1 MKGKAR
7 QTAGGSGAREQ
18 RLAIGALLG
27 GALIWGVIW
36 YPYRLLRDAGVDGI
50 ASSTLTYGVAF
61 VLGRLV
67 FRRSLLA
74 WAPSWTL
81 LWLALAAAACNLGYV
96 LATLSGEVVRVLL
109 LFYLAPLWT
118 VLLSR
123 LLLGERLG
131 RAGAG
136 VVALSLLGAATMLWE
151 PQAGLPAAPDHADWL
166 GLIAGFS
173 FALFNVLSRRAGH
186 LSIES
191 KAMAA
196 FAGVAITGTLLLL
209 VGVGSLRL
217 PAGRQPAPAGS
228 AVALAARRRPR
239 LRAGGRQRHR
249 SVWPGARCRQPRGG
263 HHADRNRLCRRRR
276 LAARRRGA
284 GAARLGGWG
293 ADRRRQPVLGAHGR
307 APGRVPLR
315 SRRLTMARRWRQ
327 RYAPQHFLNFLP
339 LPQGQGS
346 LRPTFGVSRRMVLM
360 LRWATQKR

>member
-209 VGVGSLRL
+209 AGVGSLRL
-217 PAGRQPAPAGS
+217 PAAPSLWLLVAGLGCVLVVANVIVQFGLVRVAANRAVVIMLTEIGFAAVAAWLLAGEALAPRDWVGGALIVAASLFSARMDERPAG
-228 AVALAARRRPR
+228 RRF
-239 LRAGGRQRHR
+239 
-249 SVWPGARCRQPRGG
+249 
-263 HHADRNRLCRRRR
+263 DRE
-276 LAARRRGA
+276 G
-284 GAARLGGWG
+284 
-293 ADRRRQPVLGAHGR
+293 
-307 APGRVPLR
+307 
-315 SRRLTMARRWRQ
+315 
-327 RYAPQHFLNFLP
+327 
-339 LPQGQGS
+339 
-346 LRPTFGVSRRMVLM
+346 
-360 LRWATQKR
+360 